1 MPPTPKKA
9 DLDETQPAHDGT
21 DAADAQADA
30 PLTLELVAQK
40 ADAAMAQALAL
51 AKEAGELLGDLSA
64 RVAALEQK
72 HSAGTPEG
80 LAERVAILERHVTL
94 PRPQDAIVA
103 PDLCDDCGAPMN
115 GQHFDD
121 CSYLENPQPKGPRN
135 LQRTEKAVA

>member
-1 MPPTPKKA
+1 MPPAPRSTKA
-9 DLDETQPAHDGT
+9 DPGDVQQSPEATHAG
-21 DAADAQADA
+21 
-30 PLTLELVAQK
+30 LTLELVAQQ
-40 ADAAMAQALAL
+40 ADAAMAQALAI

-72 HSAGTPEG
+72 PSGDTPEG

-94 PRPQDAIVA
+94 PRPQEQIVA

-121 CSYLENPQPKGPRN
+121 CGYLPNPEPKGPRN
-135 LQRTEKAVA
+135 LRAAREAVA